1 MSPLLSAP
9 PGPSEAGF
17 DSYSI
22 HRKSGIQSNS
32 RTLPFDY
39 QTVGFCWHF
48 YFLTRLQRLPPI
60 SSRLHLLIT
69 LSIHI
74 FLKGHF
80 SFRFQ
85 SIIPPCRK
93 QLLAKPLSRTSDLRT
108 SLISRGGNALQIFG
122 REVLIEHVISS
133 SLLKGPDC
141 FPS

>member
-1 MSPLLSAP
+1 MDL
-9 PGPSEAGF
+9 
-17 DSYSI
+17 I
-22 HRKSGIQSNS
+22 HTQFIVSQESNQTAEPY
-32 RTLPFDY
+32 RLIILPFDY

-60 SSRLHLLIT
+60 SRRLHLLIT
-69 LSIHI
+69 LSIDI

-80 SFRFQ
+80 YFRCQ
-85 SIIPPCRK
+85 SIVVCCAGIPPCRK

-133 SLLKGPDC
+133 CLLKGPEC